1 MKFDTA
7 AFVVFT
13 VKASTP
19 FVMLPSKE
27 DTPTNNVNAIPSAH
41 TTELLKNFESL
52 SIWIF
57 DDTFDIMFNAT
68 DISAIG
74 IKTMFMKFPINVIM
88 NNIIGCNIPADAMF
102 PVDTMSVISKG
113 ISEFENATRLSIESF
128 TIDIMSEK
136 FFIITVTIN
145 MYVT

>member
-41 TTELLKNFESL
+41 TTELLKNFERNY
-52 SIWIF
+52 
-57 DDTFDIMFNAT
+57 D
-68 DISAIG
+68 
-74 IKTMFMKFPINVIM
+74 
-88 NNIIGCNIPADAMF
+88 
-102 PVDTMSVISKG
+102 
-113 ISEFENATRLSIESF
+113 RSIECF
-128 TIDIMSEK
+128 VK
-136 FFIITVTIN
+136 N
-145 MYVT
+145 RKK

>member
-1 MKFDTA
+1 
-7 AFVVFT
+7 
-13 VKASTP
+13 
-19 FVMLPSKE
+19 MLPSSD
-27 DTPTNNVNAIPSAH
+27 DTPRNNVNAIPSAH

-74 IKTMFMKFPINVIM
+74 INTIFMKFPINVIM

-102 PVDTMSVISKG
+102 PVDTISVMSKG
-113 ISEFENATRLSIESF
+113 ISEFENATRLSIEFF